1 MKRRSLSAIAVTALL
16 LLTLAAPPAR
26 AQGTASRVTGVVTD
40 PSGAVVPGATVTLT
54 NEATKVSFTT
64 ESTSTG
70 QYVFESVQ
78 VGIYTVE
85 VEKSGFKKFSAPG
98 NQVNVNQPATVDV
111 RLEVGNIADVVT
123 VESAAELVQPSSSG

>member
-1 MKRRSLSAIAVTALL
+1 MKRRSLSAIALTAAL
-16 LLTLAAPPAR
+16 LLTLAPAAY

-78 VGIYTVE
+78 VGVYTVE
-85 VEKSGFKKFSAPG
+85 VERQGFKKFSSPG
-98 NQVNVNQPATVDV
+98 NQLNVNQPATVDV
-111 RLEVGNIADVVT
+111 TLQIGDIADVVT
-123 VESAAELVQPSSSG
+123 VESAAEL